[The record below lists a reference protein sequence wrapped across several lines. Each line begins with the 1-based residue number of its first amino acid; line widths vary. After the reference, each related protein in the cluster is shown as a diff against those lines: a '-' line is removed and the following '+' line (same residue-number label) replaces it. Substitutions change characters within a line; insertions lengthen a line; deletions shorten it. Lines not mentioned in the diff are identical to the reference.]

1 MKRLFL
7 VISLFS
13 ATVAAY
19 AQELTDAQKAAADVA
34 QAINEAPASTE
45 TIAPKPKYW
54 KNSLST
60 KLDFGQTFLNNWAAG
75 GYDTYSLKA
84 FIDGN
89 ANYAKENISWTNR
102 LQLDYGFLYSAD
114 KPVLQKS
121 DDRIYLES
129 KFGYNVAKNLF
140 MSAEYSFK
148 SQFSNTWNYPTPS
161 TRANGTE
168 LGEGES
174 YKAEDWRAVRTLK
187 SGLLSPAYTNLAL
200 GINYTPLK
208 WLSVNFAPLTGGFV
222 IVENPIL
229 RESYSMKLK
238 KAYRDVDVDAMTL
251 EEKDA
256 YNEAITS
263 GNAYKSA
270 NFEFGAQLKI
280 DIKVNVNDNFKYTSQ
295 ILLFS
300 DYLDHPENMRVNW
313 DNRIEWK
320 LAKYFSLMFTTNL
333 IYDDKVMIYREKCKQ
348 HGGIADT
355 HQRVQFRESL
365 SFGFVYTIA
374 SKN

>member
-7 VISLFS
+7 VIPLLS
-13 ATVAAY
+13 AALAVS

-34 QAINEAPASTE
+34 QAINDAPAATE

-75 GYDTYSLKA
+75 GYNTYSLKA

-89 ANYAKENISWTNR
+89 ANYARESITWTNR

-161 TRANGTE
+161 KPAD
-168 LGEGES
+168 
-174 YKAEDWRAVRTLK
+174 APEDWEAGRKEWRAARTLK
-187 SGLLSPAYTNLAL
+187 SGLVSPAYTNLAL

-222 IVENPIL
+222 IVDNPIL
-229 RESYSMKLK
+229 RNSYSMKLK
-238 KAYRDVDVDAMTL
+238 KGYRDVDTGSMTETDK
-251 EEKDA
+251 EEYDK
-256 YNEAITS
+256 AISS
-263 GNAYKSA
+263 GNAYRSS
-270 NFEFGAQLKI
+270 NFEFGAQLKV

-300 DYLDHPENMRVNW
+300 DYLDHPENIRVNW

-333 IYDDKVMIYREKCKQ
+333 IYDDKVMIYKEKCKQ

-355 HQRVQFRESL
+355 HQRVQFKESL